1 MERTILRICVGMCL
15 MSCQKLRHSKLLNI
29 NININIQK
37 FSGMQFLIDP
47 FYWLNKLEI
56 KYRIWNTGLLS
67 RSFEEKI

>member
-1 MERTILRICVGMCL
+1 MERTILWRCVGKCL
-15 MSCQKLRHSKLLNI
+15 MSYQKLRHSKLLNI

-56 KYRIWNTGLLS
+56 KYRIMKYKTPQ
-67 RSFEEKI
+67 

>member
-1 MERTILRICVGMCL
+1 MERTILWICVGMCL

-56 KYRIWNTGLLS
+56 KYRIMKYRTPQ
-67 RSFEEKI
+67 

>member
-1 MERTILRICVGMCL
+1 
-15 MSCQKLRHSKLLNI
+15 MSYQKLRHSKLLNI

-56 KYRIWNTGLLS
+56 KYRIMKYKTPQ
-67 RSFEEKI
+67 